1 MNPPSTDNNFEKF
14 RKDRRQRRAQ
24 FGANAASA
32 ARPAGARDA
41 EAYEAKQVHETRLSR
56 DVHEFL
62 AEATKQAATIVEK
75 VTMVAEA
82 ETAQR
87 LSREMQEFLQETMR
101 RAATFMHMV
110 QASRGK
116 TAVKD
121 MEPHVSNLVGP
132 TLDGFRHEGTA
143 QLADKHIGQDPFAE
157 LPEPTA
163 AEEDAAD
170 DDAAEAE
177 EHDVDGPAVE
187 THATTEP
194 TGATEHQDPAALLMA
209 RVSCDADTLKRA
221 LKALVGVKVLSQ
233 DDARTIYRGALQA
246 NTA

>member
-157 LPEPTA
+157 SPEP
-163 AEEDAAD
+163 AEA
-170 DDAAEAE
+170 DDAAGQAE
-177 EHDVDGPAVE
+177 EHEVDTSAVE
-187 THATTEP
+187 AHAATEP
-194 TGATEHQDPAALLMA
+194 VGATEHHDPAALLMA
-209 RVSCDADTLKRA
+209 RVTCDVDTLKRA
-221 LKALVGVKVLSQ
+221 LKALVGAKVLSQ
-233 DDARTIYRGALQA
+233 DDARAIYRGALQA